1 MSTYHTPV
9 LLAETLDAL
18 RLESG
23 ATVVDATVGGGGHA
37 GEIVKRISPAGHLI
51 GLDRDAQALSAAR
64 DRLKQV
70 TSEGIEVKI
79 DLIQDRFDTLNQHL
93 EALKITQVDAILA
106 DLGVS
111 SHQLDTA
118 ERGFSFQAEAPLDMR
133 MDQSH
138 GETAQELIHRLSEQ
152 ELAEVLR
159 DYGEESLSRPLARL
173 MKQAESEGRLNT
185 TTELA
190 LLVENVSRR
199 RYRTPSRVHPAT
211 RTFQALRIAVNQE
224 MDALHSFLPQALEA
238 LRPGGRLAVI
248 TFHSLEDR
256 AVKQFFQHE
265 VKGCICPPELPVCRC
280 GHTPRLKVISKK
292 PITASDSEINQNP
305 RARSAK
311 LRVAE
316 RI

>member
-9 LLAETLDAL
+9 LLTETLDAMNL
-18 RLESG
+18 KPG
-23 ATVVDATVGGGGHA
+23 ATVLDVTLGGGGHA

-70 TSEGIEVKI
+70 TSEGAQVKI
-79 DLIQDRFDTLNQHL
+79 SLIQDRFDTLAQHL
-93 EALKITQVDAILA
+93 EALKVSQVDAVLA

-111 SHQLDTA
+111 SHQLDTSD
-118 ERGFSFQAEAPLDMR
+118 RGFSFQAEAPLDMR
-133 MDQSH
+133 MDQTQ
-138 GETAQELIHRLSEQ
+138 GETVKELIHRLSEQ
-152 ELAEVLR
+152 ELAQVLR
-159 DYGEESLSRPLARL
+159 DYGEESLSRPIARL
-173 MKQAESEGRLNT
+173 MKQAEADGRLNT

-224 MDALHSFLPQALEA
+224 MDALQAFFPQALEA

-256 AVKQFFQHE
+256 TVKQFIQHE
-265 VKGCICPPELPVCRC
+265 AKGCICPPEIPVCRC
-280 GHTPRLKVISKK
+280 GHTPRLKQIFKK
-292 PITASDSEINQNP
+292 PLTASDREVAQNP